1 MVSLLVTVPQDSVCS
16 LLSTGLSPV
25 FFLLAVNMRPVKV
38 CSLFYDCTY
47 FIRHYFLFCIKE
59 NVLFSISI
67 NKCNSVDPIRLD
79 SESIFAEV
87 MLNRE

>member
-79 SESIFAEV
+79 SESIFADV